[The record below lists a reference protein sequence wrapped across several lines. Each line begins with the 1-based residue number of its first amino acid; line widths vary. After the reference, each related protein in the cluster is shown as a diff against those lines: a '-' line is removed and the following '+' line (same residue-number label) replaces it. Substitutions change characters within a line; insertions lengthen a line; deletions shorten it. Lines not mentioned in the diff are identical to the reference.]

1 MVHSLKQDAFIV
13 MSYRNRA
20 FNNDEWTCSDLTA
33 KNRCLTKYPNVADQ
47 EMSLVALIRDLINR
61 FLQVGSVNE
70 GKSTGRLPE
79 S

>member
-13 MSYRNRA
+13 MSYRNGA

-33 KNRCLTKYPNVADQ
+33 KNRCLTKRCKPGNV
-47 EMSLVALIRDLINR
+47 SGGSLINR